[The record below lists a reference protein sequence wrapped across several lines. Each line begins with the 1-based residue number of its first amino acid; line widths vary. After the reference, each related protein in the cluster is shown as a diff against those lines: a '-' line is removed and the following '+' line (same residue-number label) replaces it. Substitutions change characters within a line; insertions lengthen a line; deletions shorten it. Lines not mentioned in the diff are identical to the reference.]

1 MAIDIFSMNTLLVL
15 NLFLVPLLIGGIT
28 LAARRWGPAVG
39 GLLSAFPVIS
49 APILFFIALRHG
61 QTFAADAALGTLSA
75 VPANAVFAIF
85 YAWCATRTPWIPSLA
100 AGFAGYFLAVSCM
113 NFWSPSLPVAIAF
126 VICTLLIAPR
136 LFPTMISAAEAKT
149 ASTSDIY
156 WRMAAGA
163 ILVLF
168 VTQSS
173 AALGPRLSGS
183 FAMFPVLAP
192 VLAVFSHRQSGPA
205 FAIQLLRGMAMG
217 YYVFTTFCVVLS
229 LTLPVTG
236 IGSAFLLSLGS
247 AVAAQVISHFCL
259 RSTRQTSSPPVT
271 ER

>member
-1 MAIDIFSMNTLLVL
+1 MNTFLVL
-15 NLFLVPLLIGGIT
+15 NLFLVPLLIAGIT
-28 LAARRWGPAVG
+28 VAARRWGPAVG

-85 YAWCATRTPWIPSLA
+85 YAWCATRTSWVPSLA
-100 AGFAGYFLAVSCM
+100 AGFAGYFLAVACM
-113 NFWSPSLPVAIAF
+113 NVWSPSLPVAIVF
-126 VICTLLIAPR
+126 VIGTLLIAPR
-136 LFPTMISAAEAKT
+136 LFPAMIPAAKART

-192 VLAVFSHRQSGPA
+192 VLAVFSHRQSGPG
-205 FAIQLLRGMAMG
+205 FAIQLLRGMALG
-217 YYVFTTFCVVLS
+217 YYVFTTFCIVLA
-229 LTLPVTG
+229 LTLPAMPVG
-236 IGSAFLLSLGS
+236 FAFLLSLGC
-247 AVAAQVISHFCL
+247 AVAVQTVSHIFL
-259 RSTRQTSSPPVT
+259 RRFPTTPPTVVH
-271 ER
+271 